1 MYFERSLE
9 TLEKTQN
16 SINLC
21 IHGITG
27 IICTVSEDAANALM
41 SLKMVS
47 QDHAVTFCTLSFD
60 KVSRMCKQHMY
71 MQSQSSTTQQ
81 CVVI

>member
-1 MYFERSLE
+1 MYFKRSLE

-21 IHGITG
+21 IVSE
-27 IICTVSEDAANALM
+27 VSEDAANALM
-41 SLKMVS
+41 SFKMVS